1 MIISME
7 EGNYVRNAGTFGEEL
22 SSTDVNNNFMILSGI
37 DYKSNNTYD
46 ELLYME
52 V

>member
-1 MIISME
+1 ME
-7 EGNYVRNAGTFGEEL
+7 NGNYVRNAGVFGEEF
-22 SSTDVNNNFMILSGI
+22 SSFYVNNSFIILNGL
-37 DYKSNNTYD
+37 DYKSNNSYH